1 MKNTIEKFEELLNAP
16 KSLGIREFED
26 YVTSY
31 LSRKSDRKLALE
43 ELDKLIAIV
52 QNHVL
57 SLSIFLKQA
66 LMATENKTLVNS
78 EVEYYTKQEVA
89 IKYRVSIRT
98 VTNWIISGLETTE
111 IGGIVRISHK
121 AITQFKETRRE
132 KSEKRR

>member
-16 KSLGIREFED
+16 NSLGIREFED
-26 YVTSY
+26 YVTNY

-66 LMATENKTLVNS
+66 LIATQNKTLVNS

-98 VTNWIISGLETTE
+98 VTNWIISGLEVVQ
-111 IGGIVRISHK
+111 IGGINRISSLS
-121 AITQFKETRRE
+121 ISNYIQ
-132 KSEKRR
+132 KRRKYLKKN